1 MKRILILMSIYLVAS
16 PLFAQDKLNRFDA
29 EIRKFE
35 IEDSVSGIRKD
46 AILFT
51 GSSSIR
57 LWKTLEA
64 DMAPLK
70 VLNRGFGGSTL
81 PEVTYYADRIILPYK
96 PNIIVIYCGENDISN
111 DETTADDVVASFV
124 EFQKYLRKK
133 LPNPQL
139 YYISMKPSVSRW
151 KYWPKIKEA
160 NLKIEDFM
168 KKRKK
173 CYYIDAASKMLDSN
187 GMVFQDIFVD
197 DNLHMNEKGYAIW
210 TEVIKPELENAVA
223 P

>member
-1 MKRILILMSIYLVAS
+1 MKRILLLISVFLLAS
-16 PLFAQDKLNRFDA
+16 QLFSQDKLDRYDA

-35 IEDSVSGIRKD
+35 LEDSISGIRKK

-81 PEVTYYADRIILPYK
+81 PEVTHYADRIILPYK
-96 PNIIVIYCGENDISN
+96 PNIIVLYCGENDISN
-111 DETTADDVVASFV
+111 DETTPDDVFASFV
-124 EFQKYLRKK
+124 VFHKFLRKN
-133 LPNPQL
+133 LPKTQL

-151 KYWPKIKEA
+151 KYWPKINEA
-160 NLKIEDFM
+160 NLKIEAFI
-168 KKRKK
+168 KKRKN
-173 CYYIDAASKMLDSN
+173 YHYVDTASKMMDSN
-187 GMVFQDIFVD
+187 GMVFQDIFLQ

-210 TEVIKPELENAVA
+210 TEVINPELRKAVA
-223 P
+223 L

>member
-1 MKRILILMSIYLVAS
+1 MKRILLLVSVFLIAGQ
-16 PLFAQDKLNRFDA
+16 LFAQDQLHRYDD

-35 IEDSVSGIRKD
+35 LEDSISGIRKE

-96 PNIIVIYCGENDISN
+96 PNIIVLYCGENDISN
-111 DETTADDVVASFV
+111 DQTTSEQVLQSFK
-124 EFQKYLRKK
+124 EFHKYLRKN
-133 LPNPQL
+133 LPKTQL
-139 YYISMKPSVSRW
+139 YYVSMKPSVSRW
-151 KYWPKIKEA
+151 KYWQKVNEA
-160 NLKIEDFM
+160 NLKIEAFI
-168 KKRKK
+168 KKHKN
-173 CYYIDAASKMLDSN
+173 YHYIDTATKMLDSD
-187 GMVFQDIFVD
+187 GMVFQDIFIA

-210 TEVIKPELENAVA
+210 TEVIKPELEKAVE